1 LTDPVST
8 RQEKFR
14 EIFSRYKNRTYDFA
28 LKMLGDRD
36 AAGDVVQEVYL
47 RLYQA
52 LESNHQFADVQNWLF
67 ILTRNLCLNIIR
79 DSGKE
84 VSLDKLLT
92 DRQVDPDFADA
103 GLRKV
108 KRAMAAL
115 EAKYREALIL
125 KEYQGFSYE
134 EIAEVL
140 GITVPAVRS
149 LLYRARIRLKENF
162 EKLSIKRWSS

>member
-1 LTDPVST
+1 MTDPVST
-8 RQEKFR
+8 RDEKFR

-36 AAGDVVQEVYL
+36 AAGDVMQEVYL

-52 LESNHQFADVQNWLF
+52 LESNRQFADVQNWLF
-67 ILTRNLCLNIIR
+67 ILTRNLCLNVIR
-79 DSGKE
+79 DSGRE
-84 VSLDKLLT
+84 VSLDKLVS
-92 DRQVDPDFADA
+92 DRQVDPEFADA

-108 KRAMAAL
+108 KRAMAGL
-115 EAKYREALIL
+115 EPKYREALIL

-134 EIAEVL
+134 DIAGVL

-149 LLYRARIRLKENF
+149 LLYKARIKLKENF
-162 EKLSIKRWSS
+162 EKLSIKRWSP